1 MRVWMRRPGEA
12 SREPGDVDVELEP
25 HELVGLFAAPRWL
38 RDLVL
43 TAWLALGVTLAVV
56 GLVWVLSL
64 TNTIV
69 TPVITAAVIAAV
81 ASPLVRKLERGR
93 FGRGAASALLLLVF
107 LLLAVLVAAIVLG
120 GITSQADE
128 IRGELRSAK
137 DTIAG
142 WAADAGIARDTAE
155 QARDD
160 VSSAVGDAVPAL
172 LQGVGHGLKKLSSL
186 IVFLGLTFLSTFFLL
201 KDGPHIR
208 RWAEGHRRMPDRP
221 AHAKT

>member
-38 RDLVL
+38 RDLGM
-43 TAWLALGVTLAVV
+43 TAWLAVGVTLAVV

-81 ASPLVRKLERGR
+81 ASPLIRAMER
-93 FGRGAASALLLLVF
+93 RGATRGVATALFLVAF
-107 LLLAVLVAAIVLG
+107 LVLAVFVALIVLG
-120 GITSQADE
+120 GITSQEAQ

-137 DTIAG
+137 DTLVG
-142 WAADAGIARDTAE
+142 WTTDAGVSHDAAAK
-155 QARDD
+155 ARDD
-160 VSSAVGDAVPAL
+160 VSNAIGDAVPAL
-172 LQGVGHGLKKLSSL
+172 LQGIGHGLKKLS
-186 IVFLGLTFLSTFFLL
+186 
-201 KDGPHIR
+201 
-208 RWAEGHRRMPDRP
+208 
-221 AHAKT
+221 